1 MCQVSLGFNL
11 DFGHKNNLVF
21 TVSFFQSSFEDAL
34 RQRMTFL
41 GMTLQRNR
49 LAILTISMLYFKMTI
64 LIQMLAKPKKDNMTS
79 VKTMIK
85 ETQKKNTQVM
95 MTTVQMLVKMYK
107 SMMFQI
113 IKKTLIRPPMKKT
126 KMVLDLVRALKT
138 QSLDTI
144 LNWRLIQI
152 IVQILVNL
160 KLNTTVM
167 MSQITKKTRIKQS
180 AKKTKMDQDQVM
192 TLKIPSLD
200 ATLNWRLI
208 QIIAQI
214 LVNLKVNTSVI
225 LSKALTK
232 KTPMVQDLDWTMQIL
247 NTIQTPMKT

>member
-95 MTTVQMLVKMYK
+95 MTTV
-107 SMMFQI
+107 FQI